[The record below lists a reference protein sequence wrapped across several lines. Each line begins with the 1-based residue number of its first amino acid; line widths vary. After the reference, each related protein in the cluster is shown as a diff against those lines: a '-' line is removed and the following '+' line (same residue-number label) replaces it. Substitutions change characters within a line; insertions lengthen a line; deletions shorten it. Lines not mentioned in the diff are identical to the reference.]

1 VVRSNA
7 ILAFAAER
15 QVVRRIRA
23 MSTFRRAGLIV
34 AAFFAAMAS
43 SVVARGTESASDD
56 VPAKFAYTKTP
67 KYRQFLAL
75 VEASKKGSVRSVKAL
90 LRRGVDGDGRDVGD
104 GVAPMD
110 RPLAVAAEHGHLD
123 VVKVLLAA
131 GASPDWCCC
140 SCVTALHYAI
150 KGGYAKIVA
159 RLLDAGA
166 DPGIP
171 YDGELPTLELARRS
185 GNPEIVR
192 LVEERLTRR

>member
-1 VVRSNA
+1 
-7 ILAFAAER
+7 
-15 QVVRRIRA
+15 
-23 MSTFRRAGLIV
+23 MSTFCRTGLIV
-34 AAFFAAMAS
+34 AALLAAMAGS
-43 SVVARGTESASDD
+43 ALARGTESASDD
-56 VPAKFAYTKTP
+56 VPPEFAYTKTP

-75 VEASKKGSVRSVKAL
+75 IEASKKGNVRSVRAL
-90 LRRGVDGDGRDVGD
+90 LRRGVDVDGRDVGD
-104 GVAPMD
+104 GVAPTD
-110 RPLAVAAEHGHLD
+110 RPLAVAAQHGHLD
-123 VVKVLLAA
+123 VVRVLLSA

-150 KGGYAKIVA
+150 RAGYPKVVA
-159 RLLDAGA
+159 RLLEAGA